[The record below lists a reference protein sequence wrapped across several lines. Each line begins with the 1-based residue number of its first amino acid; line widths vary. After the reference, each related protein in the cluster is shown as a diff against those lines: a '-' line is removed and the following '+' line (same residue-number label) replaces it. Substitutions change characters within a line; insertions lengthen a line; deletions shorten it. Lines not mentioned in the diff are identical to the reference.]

1 MYEFNCGK
9 RERMKEK
16 EKERVPLR
24 WMGDEKQI
32 QLRGSYGRIR
42 FHHAK
47 EWQSID
53 HPNKAG
59 RAIVKQ

>member
-1 MYEFNCGK
+1 
-9 RERMKEK
+9 MKEK